1 MKSENQEGSISKK
14 ERGSFKREKNGMILT
29 TDSVRQSRCQKTSPS
44 SKKKTKNGR
53 KHKYKLMLVKIIY
66 TVY

>member
-29 TDSVRQSRCQKTSPS
+29 TDSVR
-44 SKKKTKNGR
+44 
-53 KHKYKLMLVKIIY
+53 
-66 TVY
+66 